1 MDRQEQVELKNIYKS
16 ADLKKGDNMYIVHV
30 HVHVKDEF
38 IEEFKQ
44 VTIDNASNS
53 VKEAGIDRFDVIQ
66 SIKDPTRFILVE
78 VYKAEE
84 ATLSHKQTA
93 HYARWRDAAEKMMV
107 EPRTST
113 KFTNVYPGEG
123 GWSSRS

>member
-1 MDRQEQVELKNIYKS
+1 
-16 ADLKKGDNMYIVHV
+16 MYIVHV

-38 IEEFKQ
+38 VEDFKQ
-44 VTIDNASNS
+44 ATIDNASNS
-53 VKEAGIDRFDVIQ
+53 VKEAGIARFDVIQ
-66 SIKDPTRFILVE
+66 SIEDPSRFILVE

-93 HYARWRDAAEKMMV
+93 HYARWREAVAEMMA

-113 KFTNVYPGEG
+113 KFTNVYPGKG
-123 GWSSRS
+123 GWSSGS